1 MPQERRSPQS
11 PQGVYIFD
19 AVRVQNLATL
29 YHRIHTPLTIIRK
42 VDPYKELIYYSYQVG
57 TPTKEHPVGIATGL
71 QKTFLGALERGL
83 EAALR
88 YENSKQS
95 RRRSGHEAREG

>member
-1 MPQERRSPQS
+1 MPQERRSQP
-11 PQGVYIFD
+11 PQGVYLFD
-19 AVRVQNLATL
+19 AVRVQELAKL
-29 YHRIHTPLTIIRK
+29 YHRIQTPLTITRK

-57 TPTKEHPVGIATGL
+57 TPTNEHPIGFCTGL

-83 EAALR
+83 EAALK

-95 RRRSGHEAREG
+95 RRRSGHGAREG

>member
-1 MPQERRSPQS
+1 MQQERAPQP

-19 AVRVQNLATL
+19 AVRVQNLAQL
-29 YHRIHTPLTIIRK
+29 YRRIHTPITITRK

-57 TPTKEHPVGIATGL
+57 TPTREHPIGVCTGL

-83 EAALR
+83 EAALK
-88 YENSKQS
+88 YEYTQRD
-95 RRRSGHEAREG
+95 RRRSGHEAGKG

>member
-1 MPQERRSPQS
+1 MPQERAPQ

-29 YHRIHTPLTIIRK
+29 YHRIQTPLTITRK

-57 TPTKEHPVGIATGL
+57 TPTKEHPIGLCTGL

-83 EAALR
+83 EAALK
-88 YENSKQS
+88 YENTQRD
-95 RRRSGHEAREG
+95 RRRNGDEAGKG

>member
-1 MPQERRSPQS
+1 MPQERRSPQP

-19 AVRVQNLATL
+19 AVRVQELAKL
-29 YHRIHTPLTIIRK
+29 YHRIQTPLTITRK

-57 TPTKEHPVGIATGL
+57 TPTKEYPIGVCTGL

-83 EAALR
+83 EAALKH
-88 YENSKQS
+88 ENTQHN
-95 RRRSGHEAREG
+95 RCRSGDEAEKG